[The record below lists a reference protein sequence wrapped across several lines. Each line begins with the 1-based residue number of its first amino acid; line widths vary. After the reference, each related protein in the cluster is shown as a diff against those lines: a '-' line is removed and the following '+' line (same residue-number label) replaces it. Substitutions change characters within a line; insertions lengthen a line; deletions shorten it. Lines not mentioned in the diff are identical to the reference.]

1 MPQLDPSSYTSQF
14 FWLIVSFSCLYFLM
28 SVFIIP
34 RIADT
39 INKRQKL
46 IDGHINS
53 ANKSK
58 NRADKIFE
66 DYENTINSA
75 HSNALA
81 SYEKALSELNEFV
94 NQKKLSLQK
103 ELAKITEEAQMSV
116 EKDKKIALEKIDST
130 AGDLAL
136 NIMEKIGL
144 NGISKAEI
152 EKTIKNM
159 NN

>member
-34 RIADT
+34 KITET
-39 INKRQKL
+39 INKRQNL

-53 ANKSK
+53 ADKSK
-58 NRADKIFE
+58 NKADKIFK
-66 DYENTINSA
+66 DYENAINSA

-81 SYEKALSELNEFV
+81 SYEKALSELNIFV
-94 NQKKLSLQK
+94 NHKQLALQK
-103 ELAKITEEAQMSV
+103 ELAKITEETQNSV
-116 EKDKKIALEKIDST
+116 EKEKKAALEKIDST

-136 NIMEKIGL
+136 NIMKKIGL
-144 NGISKAEI
+144 NGISKTEI
-152 EKTIKNM
+152 EETIKNM
-159 NN
+159 ND